1 VVVGIDENISGT
13 KETLM
18 AVAKY
23 VLITE
28 VTGVP
33 DKLKL
38 DTTFEGT
45 TTNRN
50 RWKDDALVDKM
61 DEGRR
66 PKET

>member
-1 VVVGIDENISGT
+1 MEISG
-13 KETLM
+13 
-18 AVAKY
+18 VQ
-23 VLITE
+23 
-28 VTGVP
+28 
-33 DKLKL
+33 DKLKF

-66 PKET
+66 QKETV

>member
-1 VVVGIDENISGT
+1 VAGVDENISST
-13 KETLM
+13 KQTLT

-23 VLITE
+23 VLIME
-28 VTGVP
+28 ISGVQ
-33 DKLKL
+33 DKLKF

-66 PKET
+66 QKETV

>member
-1 VVVGIDENISGT
+1 MVGIDENISGT

-28 VTGVP
+28 FTGVR

-66 PKET
+66 PK

>member
-1 VVVGIDENISGT
+1 
-13 KETLM
+13 M

-28 VTGVP
+28 FTGVR

-66 PKET
+66 PK

>member
-1 VVVGIDENISGT
+1 VVGIDENISGT

-28 VTGVP
+28 FTGVR

-66 PKET
+66 PK